1 MQGLSPIDL
10 RQLSDGQTRLQSG
23 DFEGAMLQMAD
34 VAKRTRHPE
43 ALHLFAFALLQN
55 NRDDEALRILE
66 TCLELA
72 PEHAPY
78 WNSYGS
84 LIDGMGHA
92 DKAAAAFDKAGM
104 LDPGYADPWVNLARI
119 ALRFDDVREAETAIN
134 KALKIEPKRLDVRE
148 LAGTIARAADRPDQA
163 AEHFAAIVAAHQSDV
178 RATYN
183 LASTLRDMDQSEA
196 ALAVIDKAPS
206 GLPETLTLRGHLL
219 ADLGQHDEAVA
230 QYEAVVA
237 VNPVHTEAHEM
248 LAKLLPQL
256 GQGKSALESYRRAL
270 SAEPQNKAL
279 LGSALAA
286 AHDVKD
292 AEQLTEWAQLG
303 LRTFGDEPQYRLSLA
318 AAHQHKG
325 EHRSAYDLL
334 LGRYDEMPVARLF
347 LSHSLLCMKD
357 PKAAEA
363 HALAATQLAPLDQSG
378 WAHLSVI
385 WRLLEDARE
394 GWLVDY
400 ERLIIPVTI
409 DLPDGVAKV
418 LEGMH
423 TMQMHPA
430 EQSLRGGTQTRGN
443 LFDRRLPEIGALIVE
458 LQRAINATVATLPD
472 DPTHPFLSRKA
483 QDIAFSASWSV
494 RLAREGFHINHI
506 HPKGWLS
513 SALYIALPKSLDE
526 NEGSLAFGL
535 PDAAYGLDL
544 SPRRLVMPEVGK
556 LVLFPSYFWH
566 GTLPFESGQHRLT
579 VAFDAVPEGKNE
591 DMAF

>member
-1 MQGLSPIDL
+1 MQGLSQKDR
-10 RQLSDGQTRLQSG
+10 RQLSDGQAQLQSG

-55 NRDDEALRILE
+55 NRDDEARQIME

-72 PEHAPY
+72 PDHAPY

-92 DKAAAAFDKAGM
+92 DKAAAAFDKAGT
-104 LDPGYADPWVNLARI
+104 LDPDYADPWVNLARI
-119 ALRFDDVREAETAIN
+119 ALRFDDVPEAETAIH
-134 KALKIEPKRLDVRE
+134 KALKIEPKRIDILE
-148 LAGTIARAADRPDQA
+148 LAGAIARAAGQPEQA
-163 AEHFAAIVAAHQSDV
+163 TIHFAAIVAVNQRDA
-178 RATYN
+178 RATHN
-183 LASTLRDMDQSEA
+183 LASALRDMDQSEA
-196 ALAVIDKAPS
+196 ALVAIDKAAS
-206 GLPETLTLRGHLL
+206 DLPETQTLRGHLL
-219 ADLGQHDEAVA
+219 ADLGRHDEAVA

-237 VNPVHTEAHEM
+237 VNPGHTAAHDM

-270 SAEPQNKAL
+270 ASEPQNKVL

-286 AHDVKD
+286 AHDIKD
-292 AEQLTEWAQLG
+292 AEQLTEWGQLG
-303 LRTFGDEPQYRLSLA
+303 LRTFGEEPQYRISLA

-325 EHRSAYDLL
+325 DHRAAHDLL
-334 LGRYDEMPVARLF
+334 IGRYDEMPVTRLF
-347 LSHSLLCMKD
+347 LSHSLLCMND

-394 GWLVDY
+394 GWLADY
-400 ERLIIPVTI
+400 ERFVMPVDI
-409 DLPDGVAKV
+409 ELPDGVRET
-418 LEGMH
+418 LEEMH
-423 TMQMHPA
+423 IMQMHPA

-443 LFDRRLPEIGALIVE
+443 LFDRRVPEIQLLIAE
-458 LQRAINATVATLPD
+458 IRRAVTAQIATLPD
-472 DPTHPFLSRKA
+472 DPAHPFLSRKSA
-483 QDIAFSASWSV
+483 SVAFSASWSV
-494 RLAREGFHINHI
+494 RLASEGFHINHI
-506 HPKGWLS
+506 HPMGWIS
-513 SALYIALPKSLDE
+513 SALYIDLPQNLDE
-526 NEGSLAFGL
+526 KSGALTFGV

-544 SPRRLVMPEVGK
+544 PPRRVEVPKVGR

-566 GTLPFESGQHRLT
+566 GTLPFQNEQHRLT
-579 VAFDAVPEGKNE
+579 LAFDVVPT
-591 DMAF
+591 